1 MHLVVYISRVMTP
14 KGLYIILVAIILS
27 VASLC
32 SVAHPLY
39 GNNQGVAMEQP
50 NDTVAPLSGKSRQ
63 ARSVLS
69 ERSKH
74 VADSVG
80 AMAKTTVETLLQD
93 SPADSVMA
101 INNDS
106 LPSVSVD
113 SLLNDTAQ
121 VVQDKAKTKSS
132 LDAVVDFSAKD
143 SLVFEAGN
151 KAYLYGASVVNYQD
165 IQLDADQIE
174 LNLDNSTVY
183 AVGRPDSVGEVVG
196 NPIYK
201 DKDGEYE
208 SESMSYNFKTKR
220 GYITNVITEQ
230 GEGYLTGGRTKKTE
244 DDILYMENGRY
255 TTCDNHEHPHFYLQL
270 TKAKVRPKKN
280 VVAGPAYMVLED
292 VPLPLAVPFGF
303 FPFSKKYS
311 SGIIFPTFGEEMNR
325 GFYIRDGGYY
335 FAINDY
341 VDLALTGEIYTKGS
355 WGVKARSA
363 YVKRYKFSGSIDISF
378 INTVTGDKGMPDYS
392 KQNNFRVAW
401 THTQDPK
408 SSTNSTFSASVNFA
422 TSGYTRNNVG
432 SYYNPNQFTQSTSS
446 SSINYTYRVPN
457 APLSIS
463 ATANVT
469 QRTQDS
475 TLNVSLPSL
484 TISLSQLRPFKRK
497 NASGPERWY
506 EKIQLSYSGRFQN
519 SITAKQDEIFKKNL
533 LKDWRNG
540 ISHNV
545 PISATFSLFKYLNM
559 TASVNLTDRMYFSKV
574 MRDWDPQASAVVNDT
589 VNGFYNVFDFNVGVT
604 LQTKLYGFY
613 TPMKFLGDA
622 VKQIRHVLTPS
633 VSFTYAPDFSD
644 PMWGAYEMLR
654 YTNQQGQYVEQIYSP
669 FQNGI
674 FGTSPKGERGV
685 INLSF
690 ANNLEMKV
698 KSSADSTGVKKISL
712 IENLTVGTSYN
723 LAADSLRWSNI
734 NVNVLI
740 KLAKG
745 LNLNLRTTWDPY
757 CYQLNS
763 AGNPVRVDVLR
774 SQAGKGWARLSSAG
788 TSFSYTLNND
798 TFKKKEKRDKPDAEG
813 EVSDSDDPLAN
824 SAAAD
829 EERTQRRR
837 SGGDKNNNDEYDSDG
852 YYRWKVP
859 WSLTINYS
867 VSYAYGKFNKQKME
881 YDGRFV
887 QNLSLSGNIKF
898 TKAWSFNFSASYDF
912 DAKKLAYMNCTIS
925 RDLHCFTMSASF
937 VPVGPYKSYNFHI
950 AVKSSLLKDLKY
962 DKQSHAYD
970 NLDWY

>member
-113 SLLNDTAQ
+113 SLLNDSAQ
-121 VVQDKAKTKSS
+121 VAQDKAKTKSS

-887 QNLSLSGNIKF
+887 QNLSLSGSLKF

>member
-93 SPADSVMA
+93 SPADSAMV

-121 VVQDKAKTKSS
+121 VAQDKAKTKSS

-674 FGTSPKGERGV
+674 FGTPPKGERGV

-798 TFKKKEKRDKPDAEG
+798 TFKKKEKRDKPDVEG

-887 QNLSLSGNIKF
+887 QNLSLSGSLKF

>member
-39 GNNQGVAMEQP
+39 GNNQGVVVEQP

-80 AMAKTTVETLLQD
+80 AMAKTTVESLLQD

-113 SLLNDTAQ
+113 SLLNDSAQ
-121 VVQDKAKTKSS
+121 VAQDKAKTKSS

-183 AVGRPDSVGEVVG
+183 AVGRTDSVGEVVG

-654 YTNQQGQYVEQIYSP
+654 YTNQHGQYVEQIYSP

-887 QNLSLSGNIKF
+887 QNLSLSGSLKF

>member
-80 AMAKTTVETLLQD
+80 AMAKTTVESLLQD
-93 SPADSVMA
+93 SPTDSAMA

-113 SLLNDTAQ
+113 SLLNDSAQ
-121 VVQDKAKTKSS
+121 VAQDKAKTKSS

-183 AVGRPDSVGEVVG
+183 AVGRTDSVGEVVG

-757 CYQLNS
+757 CYQLIS

-887 QNLSLSGNIKF
+887 QNLSLSGSLKF